1 MNSYTPDMP
10 RHEFNEQTFEL
21 HYPAVMGILNLT
33 PDSFSDGG
41 SFIEPELA
49 LEHALAMVEDGAQII
64 DLGGEST
71 RPGSEPVSEQDELA
85 RVLPVLDKLPVDQFL
100 ISVDTTKPAVAQA
113 ALQTGVHLINDV
125 SGGNPELLDLAQRY
139 QAGFVLMH
147 AQGSPKN
154 MQDKPGYDNVVE
166 EIRAFFDEKR
176 KDLIERELPRIWI
189 DPGIGFGKSLEHNLD
204 LMRDLSAFKD
214 EAWGIL
220 LGSSRKS
227 WIDGLCGAPDPS
239 ERLGGSIA
247 SAVCALTHGA
257 EIIRV
262 HDVRETVQALQVAKE
277 LALSSNSPYK
287 S

>member
-1 MNSYTPDMP
+1 MP
-10 RHEFNEQTFEL
+10 RYEFNSQAFEL

-49 LEHALAMVEDGAQII
+49 LEHALAMVENGAQII

-85 RVLPVLDKLPVDQFL
+85 RVLPVIDKLPHDQFL

-113 ALQTGVHLINDV
+113 ALQAGAHLINDV

-154 MQDKPGYDNVVE
+154 MQDKPVYDNVVE
-166 EIRAFFDEKR
+166 EIRTFFDEKR

-189 DPGIGFGKSLEHNLD
+189 DPGIGFGKSLEHNLE
-204 LMRDLSAFKD
+204 LMRHLSAFKD

-227 WIDGLCGAPDPS
+227 WIDMLCGAPDPS
-239 ERLGGSIA
+239 DRLGGSIA
-247 SAVCALTHGA
+247 SAVCSLTHGA

-262 HDVRETVQALQVAKE
+262 HDVRETVQALKVAKE
-277 LALSSNSPYK
+277 LALSSNPS
-287 S
+287 

>member
-1 MNSYTPDMP
+1 MP
-10 RHEFNEQTFEL
+10 RYEFNGQAFEL

-41 SFIEPELA
+41 SFIDPDLA
-49 LEHALAMVEDGAQII
+49 LEHALAMVGDGAQII
-64 DLGGEST
+64 DVGGEST

-85 RVLPVLDKLPVDQFL
+85 RVLPVIDKLPTDQFI

-113 ALQTGVHLINDV
+113 ALQAGVHIINDV

-154 MQDKPGYDNVVE
+154 MQDKPVYENVVE
-166 EIRAFFDEKR
+166 EIRAFFDKKR
-176 KDLIERELPRIWI
+176 KSLIERELPRIWV

-204 LMRDLSAFKD
+204 LMRNLSAFKE

-227 WIDGLCGAPDPS
+227 WIDGLCGAPESSD
-239 ERLGGSIA
+239 RLGGSIA
-247 SAVCALTHGA
+247 SAVCSLTHGA

-277 LALSSNSPYK
+277 LALSPDPPYK

>member
-1 MNSYTPDMP
+1 MPDYQ
-10 RHEFNEQTFEL
+10 FNGRDVRL
-21 HYPAVMGILNLT
+21 RYPAVMGILNLT

-41 SFIEPELA
+41 SFIDPDLA
-49 LEHALAMVEDGAQII
+49 LEHALAMVGDGAQII
-64 DLGGEST
+64 DVGGEST

-85 RVLPVLDKLPVDQFL
+85 RVLPVLDKLPNDQFI

-113 ALQTGVHLINDV
+113 ALQAGVHIINDV

-154 MQDKPGYDNVVE
+154 MQDKPVYKNVVE

-176 KDLIERELPRIWI
+176 KGLIERELPRIWV

-204 LMRDLSAFKD
+204 LMRNLSAFKD
-214 EAWGIL
+214 DAWGIL

-239 ERLGGSIA
+239 DRLGGSIA
-247 SAVCALTHGA
+247 SAVCSLAHGA

-277 LALSSNSPYK
+277 LALSPDPPYK